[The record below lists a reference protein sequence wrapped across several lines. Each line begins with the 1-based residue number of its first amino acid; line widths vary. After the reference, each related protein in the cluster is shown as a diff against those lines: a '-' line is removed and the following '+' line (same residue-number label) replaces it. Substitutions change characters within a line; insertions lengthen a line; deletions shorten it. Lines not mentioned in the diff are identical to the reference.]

1 MKTHREKLIDNIIKT
16 QAHLD
21 LIRIGFAQKN
31 NELWQ
36 LLLETKDGEDEIR
49 TGLFER
55 IMLLSLLVDEAEVV
69 AEQARD
75 EYRDYLVE
83 LDTQS
88 AEEQKAELERVKK
101 MYEDMVV

>member
-21 LIRIGFAQKN
+21 LVRIGFAQKN

-49 TGLFER
+49 TNENVYSMSRNETEKGYV
-55 IMLLSLLVDEAEVV
+55 SG
-69 AEQARD
+69 
-75 EYRDYLVE
+75 
-83 LDTQS
+83 S
-88 AEEQKAELERVKK
+88 KK
-101 MYEDMVV
+101 RGR